1 LPSEPKS
8 ERKGVEKNQKT
19 VMETI
24 LQHAQG
30 LVYSLLCLMP
40 SAYQKASLKALLGL
54 FLDAQG
60 HALPAHTS
68 VKSASSLSRFLNR
81 YSWSTRSVIRTTRQA
96 ILQQIASHLPHAKI
110 PIRILIDLT
119 TLEKSG
125 KFWHLST
132 PTSAPQAPDP
142 WIRFLNGKRGL
153 HLVVL
158 YLVVG
163 EWRVPWSFR
172 VWRGKGYASP
182 AQLACKLLA
191 TVPKSLVKGRVVLVQ
206 ADTEFGTVEF
216 LKTIRQRSWRPIVGL
231 RSNRTLKDG
240 RCLKDLYRHAKRG
253 LQVYLKGID
262 YPLTVSWFWLKRAD
276 GKRELRF
283 VASTYPYSGAYLVQ
297 LGRKRWAIEGFFK
310 TAKHQFGLHCF
321 GQGTKLGV
329 YRWLILSLIAYL
341 LAHWIDQWS
350 LPPAL
355 DWKIASRLALE
366 TLFPSIIWFQLLKQI
381 RMSTDIAAQ
390 YGFQIVLKSLPDPA
404 YWERCKI

>member
-1 LPSEPKS
+1 
-8 ERKGVEKNQKT
+8 
-19 VMETI
+19 METI

-60 HALPAHTS
+60 HALPAHTV
-68 VKSASSLSRFLNR
+68 VKSPSSLSRFLNR
-81 YSWSTRSVIRTTRQA
+81 YNWSTRGVIRTTRQA
-96 ILQQIASHLPHAKI
+96 ILKQVATHLPHART
-110 PIRILIDLT
+110 PIRILVDLT

-132 PTSAPQAPDP
+132 PTADPQAPDP

-182 AQLACKLLA
+182 SQLGGKLLA
-191 TVPKSLVKGRVVLVQ
+191 TVPKSLLNGRVVLVQ
-206 ADTEFGTVEF
+206 ADTEFGTLEF
-216 LKTIRQRSWRPIVGL
+216 LNAVRKRSWRPVVGL

-240 RCLKDLYRHAKRG
+240 RCLKDLYGHDKRG
-253 LQVYLKGID
+253 LQVYLKGMD
-262 YPLTVSWFWLKRAD
+262 YPLTVSWFWLKRSE

-283 VASTYPYSGAYLVQ
+283 VVSSYPYSGAYLVQ
-297 LGRKRWAIEGFFK
+297 VGRKRWAIEGFFK

-341 LAHWIDQWS
+341 LAHWVDQWS
-350 LPPAL
+350 LPPVL
-355 DWKIASRLALE
+355 EWKAASRLALE
-366 TLFPSIIWFQLLKQI
+366 TLLPSIVWFELLKQI
-381 RMSTDIAAQ
+381 QRSADIAAQ
-390 YGFQIVLKSLPDPA
+390 YGFEIVLKSLPSLT
-404 YWERCKI
+404 YGERCKI